1 MTMPQPSNQAPLLD
15 VENLRVTLRTAE
27 GPFDAVRGVSFKL
40 GRERLGIVGESGSGK
55 SMTARAIL
63 GLLPHGGR
71 LRADRMQLGDADL
84 CDLGDRAWTRIRGKR
99 ISMVLQ
105 DPRHALNPV
114 KTIGCQID
122 ETLRRHL
129 GLSRRDARARTLTLL
144 DAVHIRDP
152 ERVYRAF
159 PHEISGGMGQR
170 AMIALMVAA
179 EPEVLIAD
187 EPTSALDLAVQNQVL
202 NVLDEQVVG
211 RGMGLIFISHDLDLV
226 SRFCD
231 RVLVMYGGEVVEE
244 LPADRLSD
252 ATHPYTRGLIDCAP
266 RLGQGRQRF
275 RALDRAAI
283 SLALRH
289 EPADLP
295 VAGHLRGVAEGVHP

>member
-1 MTMPQPSNQAPLLD
+1 MTMTQPSNQASLLD
-15 VENLRVTLRTAE
+15 VANLRVTLRTVD
-27 GPFDAVRGVSFKL
+27 GPFDAVRGVSFCL

-63 GLLPHGGR
+63 GLLPRAGR
-71 LRADRMQLGDADL
+71 LTADRLQLGGTDL
-84 CDLGDRAWTRIRGKR
+84 RGVGDRAWTRVRGRR

-114 KTIGCQID
+114 KTIGRQID
-122 ETLRRHL
+122 EVLRRHL
-129 GLSRRDARARTLTLL
+129 GLSRREARARTLTLL
-144 DAVHIRDP
+144 EAVHIRDP

-159 PHEISGGMGQR
+159 PHAVSGGMGQR

-202 NVLDEQVVG
+202 NVLDEQVVD

-244 LPADRLSD
+244 LPADRLSA

-275 RALDRAAI
+275 KTLDRAAI
-283 SLALRH
+283 SRALQDG
-289 EPADLP
+289 PP
-295 VAGHLRGVAEGVHP
+295 ISPMAGPGRDISAGAQP